1 MNKKTIIKSLVGSA
15 VGTAGA
21 IALKNKAKEFLSS
34 EENKRMLMDK
44 GDIIAHAIV
53 QKLADKISDRG
64 IPYLNRYDNEGYLEG
79 SGYFLAEPKKNAKW
93 SVGFAKASIIP
104 EKWDGDLYIG
114 GYLAFPPNKANGIL
128 NDQLIRAVAFDDNSG
143 RGINVF
149 AVIDCIGIS
158 NADIRTIRSR
168 LKGLIN
174 DKNIVSINIS
184 ATHCHS
190 GVDTQGIWGD
200 LIKAVK
206 TNPKAIKRGRPE
218 DVVSGKNP
226 DFMEHLFKTA
236 AATIEKAVLSMKPG
250 KLSFATLDGSMFVR
264 DKRAPY
270 ITDNTLLSLKFEPK
284 DKSKTVQAV
293 FLAAHPVCYG
303 SHQREISSDFPYYIC
318 EEFEK
323 NGYEAMFFQGAE
335 AAIATNRGYNMPEG
349 LTWME
354 GIAEYGRSIARFVLD
369 SDSALYKEIEP
380 MLNVKVDEILLPSGN
395 SVLELAGKLRLVN
408 NNMTRVAGDGDDYDL
423 YFASELGYAEFGKE
437 LKLVMVPGEM
447 IPEILTGGASDSSV
461 SYNGTDWKFPAMRD
475 IVNGHLSVIGLCND
489 SIGYI
494 VPDNDFGSVF
504 APEHYEEAV
513 SAGGKT
519 ASNIMS
525 AFIRLVDAAEK
536 IRY

>member
-21 IALKNKAKEFLSS
+21 FILKNKLKDFLSS

-44 GDIIAHAIV
+44 GDVLAHALV
-53 QKLADKISDRG
+53 QKLADKVSDKG
-64 IPYLNRYDNEGYLEG
+64 IPYLNRYDNEGFLEG
-79 SGYFLAEPKKNAKW
+79 SGYFLSQPKGNAKW
-93 SVGFAKASIIP
+93 SVGFSKASIIP
-104 EKWDGDLYIG
+104 EKWNGDLYIG
-114 GYLAFPPNKANGIL
+114 GYLAFPPNKANGVL
-128 NDQLIRAVAFDDNSG
+128 NDQLVRAVAFDDNSG

-168 LKGLIN
+168 LKDLIN

-206 TNPKAIKRGRPE
+206 TNPKAIKQGRAE

-226 DFMEHLFKTA
+226 DFMEHLFTTA
-236 AATIEKAVLSMKPG
+236 ANTIKEAVLNMKPG
-250 KLSFATLDGSMFVR
+250 RLSFATLDGSRFVR
-264 DKRAPY
+264 DKRAPF
-270 ITDNTLLSLKFEPK
+270 ITDNTLLSLKFEPA
-284 DKSKTVQAV
+284 DKSKAVQAV

-303 SHQREISSDFPYYIC
+303 SRQREISSDFPYYIC

-323 NGYEAMFFQGAE
+323 NGYDALYFQGAE
-335 AAIATNRGYNMPEG
+335 AAVATERGDNIPDD

-354 GIAEYGRSIARFVLD
+354 GIAEYGRAIARFVME
-369 SDSALYKEIEP
+369 SDSSLYKEIEP
-380 MLNVKVDEILLPSGN
+380 MLNVMVKEVLLPSGN

-408 NNMTRVAGDGDDYDL
+408 NNMTKVASDGDDYDL
-423 YFASELGYAEFGKE
+423 YFASEIGYAEFGKE

-447 IPEILTGGASDSSV
+447 IPEILTGGAFDSSV
-461 SYNGTDWKFPAMRD
+461 SYNGTDWEYPAMREL
-475 IVNGHLSVIGLCND
+475 VSGHLSAIGLCND
-489 SIGYI
+489 AIGYI

-504 APEHYEEAV
+504 APQHYEEAV

-525 AFIRLVDAAEK
+525 AFIRLLDAAEK